1 MTTPFSRWSI
11 VLGWHPDEV
20 PHAEG
25 GGRERRRDMST
36 AVIGVGDIGGATA
49 RHLVGG
55 GERVVV
61 GARDERRAAE
71 FAQALGEL
79 ASAAPVGD
87 AISQSDAVV
96 LAVWFEVAENLVAE
110 YAELLDA
117 KVVIDPT
124 NPLARDESGV
134 PLQRDGGYVRNLPE
148 GVSAGSIVAGLL
160 PPGAHYVKAFG
171 SLVAPDLASG
181 ANHAPERVAL
191 LYASDDDKATAV
203 AERLIGAAGFDP
215 VNIGGVDDAGRI
227 ELPGGDLFQYGSAFQ
242 GRAPTAAPARAAVGL
257 DRAA

>member
-1 MTTPFSRWSI
+1 
-11 VLGWHPDEV
+11 
-20 PHAEG
+20 
-25 GGRERRRDMST
+25 MST
-36 AVIGVGDIGGATA
+36 AVIGVGEIGGATA

-61 GARDERRAAE
+61 AARDEHHAAE
-71 FAQALGEL
+71 LARELGRL

-87 AISQSDAVV
+87 AIRQADAVV
-96 LAVWFEVAENLVAE
+96 LAVWFEIAENLVPE
-110 YAELLDA
+110 YAQMLEG
-117 KVVIDPT
+117 KVVLDPT

-160 PPGAHYVKAFG
+160 PAGAHYVKAFG
-171 SLVAPDLASG
+171 TLVAPDLAAG

-191 LYASDDDKATAV
+191 LYASDDEQAAAV
-203 AERLIGAAGFDP
+203 AVRLIGAAGFDP
-215 VNIGGVDDAGRI
+215 VDVGGVEEAGRI
-227 ELPGGDLFQYGSAFQ
+227 ELPGGDLYQYGSAFK
-242 GRAPTAAPARAAVGL
+242 GRPPTAARARAAIGV